1 MSQVLSF
8 FLLGIGQS
16 GPGALF
22 FLIGILGQIRGV
34 PADGLK
40 SVAVFRRW

>member
-40 SVAVFRRW
+40 SVAVFHR